1 VDLVQTLAGA
11 GYSVKIYDP
20 NVTLG
25 RLRGRNL
32 SFIDRH
38 LPHLAQMLVTEQ
50 DEVLEHADV
59 LLLCTDVAD
68 GHDWRAAASGLVY
81 DLRKDLARPC

>member
-1 VDLVQTLAGA
+1 M
-11 GYSVKIYDP
+11 
-20 NVTLG
+20 TLG

-32 SFIDRH
+32 SYIDRH
-38 LPHLAQMLVTEQ
+38 LPHLAQMLVSEP
-50 DEVLEHADV
+50 DEVLDHAEV

-68 GHDWRAAASGLVY
+68 GHDWHAAMDGKVY